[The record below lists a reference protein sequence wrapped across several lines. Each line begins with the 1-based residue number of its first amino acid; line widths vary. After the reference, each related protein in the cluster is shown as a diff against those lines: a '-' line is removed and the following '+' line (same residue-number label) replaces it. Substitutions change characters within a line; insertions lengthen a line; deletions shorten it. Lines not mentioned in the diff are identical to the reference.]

1 MDEATL
7 ALKVADLEKQIKDE
21 RQQIASD
28 RMDMSIGE
36 LVNMYQQK
44 ELIIH
49 PAYQRL
55 FRWTDTQKT
64 ALIESILLGIPI
76 PPIFVAEDKNG
87 VWEIVDGLQ
96 RLSTLVSFFGKLDFE
111 DSKQNSYEEFDDDDD
126 DLIINKKNKWIL
138 EKGDILKSLEGLNI
152 ETLPKKY
159 VLNIKRAVCRVEI
172 LRGES
177 RIGLKYEL
185 FKRLNSNG
193 AKLTAQ
199 EIRNAIYRAVNPS
212 INELIEELSKNQNF
226 IELTQLTKQKRRELY
241 DQELIL
247 RFMAFYDK
255 KTVINNNTAKILDD
269 FMDRSVNDIHF
280 DLKQYENVFKRTIN
294 LLKSIGDIGV
304 FKNSSNN
311 FVPAYYEAIM
321 LGVSRN
327 IDLYEKDICLLVAK
341 IKALKDSIE
350 FKKYMGS
357 ASNSKNRIE
366 RRLAVALEIFNN

>member
-111 DSKQNSYEEFDDDDD
+111 DSKQNSYEEFDDDDG

-247 RFMAFYDK
+247 RFMAFYDE

-269 FMDRSVNDIHF
+269 FMDRSVNDINF
-280 DLKQYENVFKRTIN
+280 DLKQYEDVFKRTIN
-294 LLKSIGDIGV
+294 LLKSIGDAGV

-321 LGVSRN
+321 LGVGRN
-327 IDLYEKDICLLVAK
+327 IDLYEKDIDLLVDK
-341 IKALKDSIE
+341 VKVLKDSIE

-366 RRLAVALEIFNN
+366 RRLAIALEIFNN